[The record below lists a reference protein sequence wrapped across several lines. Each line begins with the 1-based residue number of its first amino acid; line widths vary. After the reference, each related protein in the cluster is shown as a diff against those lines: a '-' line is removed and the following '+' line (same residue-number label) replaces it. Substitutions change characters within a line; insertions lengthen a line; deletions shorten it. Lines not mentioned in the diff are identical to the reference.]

1 MWPPRPSDSRPRLET
16 TFLELLNH
24 TKRFAGGGK
33 SSLWKVGVHGAPPP
47 PGALALGTFLHLSGQ
62 SFHTSAVEMTICV
75 GPFSFSGAFL
85 KNPDDLGQSNG
96 DFGVGT

>member
-1 MWPPRPSDSRPRLET
+1 MWPPWPPDSRPRLET

-33 SSLWKVGVHGAPPP
+33 SSLWKVGIHGAPPP

-62 SFHTSAVEMTICV
+62 FPHLCCGDDHTC
-75 GPFSFSGAFL
+75 GPIVFLGGFL
-85 KNPDDLGQSNG
+85 KKS
-96 DFGVGT
+96 